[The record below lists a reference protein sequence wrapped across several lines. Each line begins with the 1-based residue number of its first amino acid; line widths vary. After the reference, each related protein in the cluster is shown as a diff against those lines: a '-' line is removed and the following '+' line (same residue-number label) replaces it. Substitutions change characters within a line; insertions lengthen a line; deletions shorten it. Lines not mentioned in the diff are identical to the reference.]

1 MADLDTS
8 VQYIHGIGPA
18 RAKSLE
24 KLGITTLGELISW
37 FPRRYEDRS
46 AVRRIA
52 DLEAGESACVE
63 AMIASPPTLSH
74 IRKGMDLIKVRA
86 VDESGVLDVTFFN
99 QTWLKDNLHQ
109 GQTYLFYGRAEGN
122 LLRKQMASPVV
133 EPVGR
138 REQTG
143 RIVPI
148 YPLTAGVSQLMLSRS
163 IRQGLDACAAILPDA
178 LPDDVRQAHALC
190 RIGFA
195 YENIHFPAS
204 PEALEL
210 ARRRLAFEELF
221 LFSLG
226 LAQLRSR
233 REVVEIPPCP
243 AVDMAPFYAALPF
256 TLTGAQRRCVDE
268 ALSDMRAGRPMNRLC
283 QGDVGSGK
291 TMVAAACEKDL
302 PVASALGKAVG
313 GVGPVVAR
321 EAVWRAFGGET
332 PLLACDLD
340 EAQKQALCAAI
351 ENLKDEHAAGGTPT
365 AVRIPQPDGV
375 NKPVEFSFFI
385 PQQYGSAAIL
395 TQYPTY
401 SELLEDY
408 YATKDRAERLKQK
421 SRELYKAVHNL
432 YERAVRK
439 QSARREELAQSE
451 KADTLR
457 LYGELLQ
464 ANQWAIQKGDRQAT
478 VQNYYTGEDVTI
490 RLDPRL
496 GPNENAQKYF
506 RDYKKKQ
513 TAGQMLKKLLLE
525 GEDEIEY
532 LANVLYEVETAPG
545 EQALNEVRA
554 ELKSQGYLKYY
565 KQRERKQKPA
575 DFLRYRSSD
584 GFEILIGRNN
594 LQNDK
599 LTLHT
604 ARGKDVWFH
613 VQKAPGSH
621 TVVMSRGEDV
631 PDTTKQEAA
640 ELAVLHSS
648 QNGGAKVPVDTTEV
662 RNIWKANGARPG
674 MVLYN
679 DYTTVYITP
688 RAGLEEQLREK

>member
-1 MADLDTS
+1 M
-8 VQYIHGIGPA
+8 
-18 RAKSLE
+18 
-24 KLGITTLGELISW
+24 
-37 FPRRYEDRS
+37 
-46 AVRRIA
+46 
-52 DLEAGESACVE
+52 
-63 AMIASPPTLSH
+63 
-74 IRKGMDLIKVRA
+74 
-86 VDESGVLDVTFFN
+86 
-99 QTWLKDNLHQ
+99 
-109 GQTYLFYGRAEGN
+109 
-122 LLRKQMASPVV
+122 
-133 EPVGR
+133 
-138 REQTG
+138 
-143 RIVPI
+143 
-148 YPLTAGVSQLMLSRS
+148 
-163 IRQGLDACAAILPDA
+163 
-178 LPDDVRQAHALC
+178 
-190 RIGFA
+190 
-195 YENIHFPAS
+195 
-204 PEALEL
+204 
-210 ARRRLAFEELF
+210 
-221 LFSLG
+221 
-226 LAQLRSR
+226 
-233 REVVEIPPCP
+233 
-243 AVDMAPFYAALPF
+243 
-256 TLTGAQRRCVDE
+256 
-268 ALSDMRAGRPMNRLC
+268 
-283 QGDVGSGK
+283 
-291 TMVAAACEKDL
+291 AAACEKDL

-351 ENLKDEHAAGGTPT
+351 ENLKDEHAAGGIPT